1 MTVQPRPMAG
11 SLAFSEFPA
20 GMVDG
25 NMTFGGTAA
34 KEIKEETGLVIGR
47 DDMENMSEIAMK
59 KQKPTTHAWQT
70 LDAKTKSGPDEK
82 LADAFYLSPGGI
94 DESMQA
100 FFARKTLSRKEFNEL
115 RGKATGEAS
124 ENEQITLNLVP
135 LADVFFECQRDAKSL
150 AALALYQNL
159 KARNLLK
166 K

>member
-1 MTVQPRPMAG
+1 
-11 SLAFSEFPA
+11 
-20 GMVDG
+20 MVDG
-25 NMTFGGTAA
+25 NMTFGGAAA

-47 DDMENMSEIAMK
+47 GDIENLSEIAMK
-59 KQKPTTHAWQT
+59 KQKPTTHTWQ
-70 LDAKTKSGPDEK
+70 AYGSKSSPSSDEK

-100 FFARKTLSRKEFNEL
+100 FYALKKLPRKEFEALN
-115 RGKATGEAS
+115 GKETGVAT
-124 ENEQITLNLVP
+124 ENEQITLKLVP

-159 KARNLLK
+159 KAKGLLK